1 MRDVRQILEH
11 DGRNECLARVEVN
24 REMRAGRQ
32 MADDEGRLQLD
43 AGCGHIGIV
52 CLYVADWIRKKWRQA
67 RGKRNGGRRG
77 ENEMV
82 AGEGKMKW
90 WQARGKRNGGRR
102 GENEMVAGEGKTKW
116 QDGAETR
123 ESVSDCRRKI
133 LIWA

>member
-1 MRDVRQILEH
+1 M
-11 DGRNECLARVEVN
+11 ARVEVN

-82 AGEGKMKW
+82 AGEGKTKW

-102 GENEMVAGEGKTKW
+102 GENEMVAGEGKMKW
-116 QDGAETR
+116 WQARGKRNGKTEQKAESRLATVDG
-123 ESVSDCRRKI
+123 KY
-133 LIWA
+133 